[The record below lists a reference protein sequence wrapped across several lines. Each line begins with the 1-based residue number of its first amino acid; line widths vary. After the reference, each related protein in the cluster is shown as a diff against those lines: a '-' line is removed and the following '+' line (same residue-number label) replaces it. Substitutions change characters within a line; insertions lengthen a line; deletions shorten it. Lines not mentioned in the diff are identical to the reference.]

1 MKRREF
7 IKKAIGSLG
16 YVCMGLTSMFI
27 GKSRLPHISQEDMP
41 PMLPVKPPKSD
52 KVFGKDS
59 MSLVG
64 SDDYIEVSGK
74 DVELQGD
81 FALSVWHH
89 CVYNKVGSV
98 EEMYIDGKEI
108 LPLVIST
115 EDCDIMNF
123 RRTQVNL
130 LVEEEFWFRRKV

>member
-1 MKRREF
+1 MRRRQF
-7 IKKAIGSLG
+7 VKKIIGF
-16 YVCMGLTSMFI
+16 VIGLVSGSTVYK
-27 GKSRLPHISQEDMP
+27 GLPHIDPKDVP
-41 PMLPVKPPKSD
+41 PMPKVKPPRL
-52 KVFGKDS
+52 FGTKS

-64 SDDYIEVSGK
+64 VDDYIEVSEE

-81 FALSVWHH
+81 FTIIPNVWHH
-89 CVYNKVGSV
+89 CVYNRVGSV